1 MANQNFTNRTN
12 VSSTHWHPHCANIRC
27 WRKIR
32 RLVSLV
38 SQSLP
43 IPDVYLSNNWV
54 GCLCFKWFNR
64 LSTEVITTKPLFFSF
79 LSLLIHVDRTIV
91 QLLNLSRCSW
101 ISRDTL
107 LCCNSHWQSAS
118 RRSTLQPCN
127 YHSSSPTAIGFF
139 THVRHFFLQGFDVM
153 LSGCSR
159 GAMFQS
165 VVTKLV
171 ETVGRDYFLPCP
183 SLTSSENIL
192 PLSLVERK
200 ASQWWFGKN
209 HYYPTELNL
218 ADVVSN
224 PAQDFKVNIS
234 FVP

>member
-1 MANQNFTNRTN
+1 
-12 VSSTHWHPHCANIRC
+12 
-27 WRKIR
+27 
-32 RLVSLV
+32 
-38 SQSLP
+38 
-43 IPDVYLSNNWV
+43 
-54 GCLCFKWFNR
+54 
-64 LSTEVITTKPLFFSF
+64 
-79 LSLLIHVDRTIV
+79 
-91 QLLNLSRCSW
+91 
-101 ISRDTL
+101 
-107 LCCNSHWQSAS
+107 
-118 RRSTLQPCN
+118 
-127 YHSSSPTAIGFF
+127 
-139 THVRHFFLQGFDVM
+139 
-153 LSGCSR
+153 
-159 GAMFQS
+159 MFQS

-171 ETVGRDYFLPCP
+171 ETVGRDYFLPSP